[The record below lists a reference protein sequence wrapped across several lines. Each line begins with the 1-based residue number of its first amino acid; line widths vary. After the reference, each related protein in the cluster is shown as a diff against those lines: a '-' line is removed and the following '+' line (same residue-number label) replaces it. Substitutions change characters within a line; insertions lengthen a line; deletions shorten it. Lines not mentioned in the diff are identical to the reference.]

1 MTFDFYFI
9 KHYNFY
15 LYIINYVKIILL
27 KKINGGLDLKILKQ
41 LSVILVISSLGEYMR
56 YIIKNMI
63 SIPGSIIGMIL
74 LFLALQFKII
84 RLNQIEE
91 VSNFFL
97 DNIAFFFVPAGV
109 SLINSLEIIK
119 DNLFLFLVVIF
130 VSTFIVMYTTSL
142 VVQNVITKKENK
154 ERKIKNV

>member
-1 MTFDFYFI
+1 MSYFI
-9 KHYNFY
+9 KDM
-15 LYIINYVKIILL
+15 L
-27 KKINGGLDLKILKQ
+27 
-41 LSVILVISSLGEYMR
+41 
-56 YIIKNMI
+56 
-63 SIPGSIIGMIL
+63 SIPGSIIGMVL

-84 RLNQIEE
+84 GLNQIEE

-97 DNIAFFFVPAGV
+97 DNIAFYLVPAGV

-142 VVQNVITKKENK
+142 VVQNLITKKENK

>member
-1 MTFDFYFI
+1 MA
-9 KHYNFY
+9 
-15 LYIINYVKIILL
+15 
-27 KKINGGLDLKILKQ
+27 
-41 LSVILVISSLGEYMR
+41 
-56 YIIKNMI
+56 
-63 SIPGSIIGMIL
+63 SIPASIIGVIL
-74 LFLALQFKII
+74 LFLALQSII
-84 RLNQIEE
+84 LRLNQIED

>member
-1 MTFDFYFI
+1 M
-9 KHYNFY
+9 
-15 LYIINYVKIILL
+15 
-27 KKINGGLDLKILKQ
+27 KILKQ
-41 LSVILVISSLGEYMR
+41 LSIILVIWSLGEYMS
-56 YIIKNMI
+56 YFIKDML

-142 VVQNVITKKENK
+142 VVQNVITKKGK
-154 ERKIKNV
+154 

>member
-1 MTFDFYFI
+1 MSYFI
-9 KHYNFY
+9 KDM
-15 LYIINYVKIILL
+15 L
-27 KKINGGLDLKILKQ
+27 
-41 LSVILVISSLGEYMR
+41 
-56 YIIKNMI
+56 

>member
-1 MTFDFYFI
+1 M
-9 KHYNFY
+9 
-15 LYIINYVKIILL
+15 
-27 KKINGGLDLKILKQ
+27 KILKQ
-41 LSVILVISSLGEYMR
+41 LCIILVIWSLGEYMS
-56 YIIKNMI
+56 YFIKDML

>member
-1 MTFDFYFI
+1 M
-9 KHYNFY
+9 
-15 LYIINYVKIILL
+15 
-27 KKINGGLDLKILKQ
+27 KILKQ
-41 LSVILVISSLGEYMR
+41 LSIILVIWSLGEYMS
-56 YIIKNMI
+56 YFIKDML

-119 DNLFLFLVVIF
+119 DNLLLFLVVIF

-142 VVQNVITKKENK
+142 VVQKVITKKENK

>member
-1 MTFDFYFI
+1 M
-9 KHYNFY
+9 
-15 LYIINYVKIILL
+15 
-27 KKINGGLDLKILKQ
+27 KILKQ
-41 LSVILVISSLGEYMR
+41 LSIILVIWSLGEYMS
-56 YIIKNMI
+56 YFIKDML

-74 LFLALQFKII
+74 LFLSLQFKII

>member
-1 MTFDFYFI
+1 M
-9 KHYNFY
+9 
-15 LYIINYVKIILL
+15 
-27 KKINGGLDLKILKQ
+27 KILKQ
-41 LSVILVISSLGEYMR
+41 LSIILVIWSLGEYMS
-56 YIIKNMI
+56 YFIKDML
-63 SIPGSIIGMIL
+63 SIPESIIGMIL

>member
-1 MTFDFYFI
+1 M
-9 KHYNFY
+9 
-15 LYIINYVKIILL
+15 
-27 KKINGGLDLKILKQ
+27 KILKQ
-41 LSVILVISSLGEYMR
+41 LSIILVIWSLGEYMS
-56 YIIKNMI
+56 YFIKDML